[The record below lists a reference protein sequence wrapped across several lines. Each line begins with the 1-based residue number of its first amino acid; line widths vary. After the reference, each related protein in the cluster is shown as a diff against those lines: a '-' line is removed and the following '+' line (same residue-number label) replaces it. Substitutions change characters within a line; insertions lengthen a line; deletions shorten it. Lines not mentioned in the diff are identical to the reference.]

1 MSYEHGWAAI
11 NLEMPPRVPR
21 TEYSADV
28 YHYELIKEVTG
39 IEINDQSSQEEKIRA
54 RKAFIKAWDYSF
66 SFGLWGYTV
75 AELADK
81 KRTRMGHAEFAAGG
95 SDKDEQTGCPFN
107 DVEEVLSFD
116 AFAEYGELDHNWLV
130 RNFEQSYAD
139 NCRRSPNAVT
149 STGTYSTLISGL
161 INTFGWDMLLLGL
174 GTDPERMGQV
184 ANRYADW
191 MMQFM
196 RALAEADVPMALIH
210 DDIVWTSGPF
220 VSPDWYRQYVFP
232 NFKRMFA
239 PILESGK
246 RLGYCADGDY
256 TMFVDDLADCGVHG
270 FILEPMTDMAYI
282 AEKYGKTHFF
292 IGNADTRIL
301 LDGTREQIYHEVKR
315 CMDIGK
321 DCPGFFMAVGN
332 HIPANTPVQNALY
345 YNECYNNMAQR

>member
-11 NLEMPPRVPR
+11 NLETPPRVPR
-21 TEYSADV
+21 TEYSAET
-28 YHYELIKEVTG
+28 YHYDLIKAVTG
-39 IEINDQSSQEEKIRA
+39 IEISDSSTPQEKLAA
-54 RKAFIKAWDYSF
+54 RQAFTIAWSYDF

-75 AELADK
+75 AQLADK

-95 SDKDEQTGCPFN
+95 SDMDSQVDCPFKT
-107 DVEEVLSFD
+107 VEDVLSFD
-116 AFAEYGELDHNWLV
+116 PFESYGTLDKQWLV
-130 RNFEQSYAD
+130 ENFEQSYRD
-139 NCRRSPNAVT
+139 NLARTPDCVT
-149 STGTYSTLISGL
+149 SSGTYSTLISGL
-161 INTFGWDMLLLGL
+161 INTFGWDMLLLAM
-174 GTDPERMGQV
+174 GTDPAAMGKV

-196 RALAEADVPMALIH
+196 EAIAQADIPMALIH

-220 VSPDWYRQYVFP
+220 VSPDWYREFVFP

-239 PILESGK
+239 PIIESGK

-256 TMFVDDLADCGVHG
+256 TMFIDDIADCGVHG
-270 FILEPMTDMAYI
+270 FIMEPMTDMAYI

-301 LDGTREQIYHEVKR
+301 LHGTKEDIRNEVKR

-321 DCPGFFMAVGN
+321 KCPGFFMAVGN
-332 HIPANTPVQNALY
+332 HIPANTPVENALY
-345 YNECYNNMAQR
+345 YNRCYNEMCVR